1 MSKEEILEEIKN
13 IFLRLTEQEPTPD
26 DEIEAKELLIES
38 FKILKNENLIPDQID
53 LIDEICIK
61 LENWDTLDL
70 WFKEVEGLTENIE
83 KILNLR
89 ERDLE
94 SEAIEIPSEFQEDT
108 QIESKTEKKPKEI
121 DITEIVTQVSEQFK
135 GEIEGLKETIENLKQ
150 ELYSKEERIK
160 EISQEPEVQ
169 GEVFR
174 EPKMQEPEVQEPEI
188 QEEIVQEPDVHEP
201 EIQEETPKPK
211 SKLAPPRIKI
221 PLITKPQKP
230 LKIKVPG
237 ESKDEKAEITEIG
250 EKLETPKQQSISQV
264 SLEELKKMLEPIEEP
279 KSTIETQEGLKL
291 TPIITEESSKESTS
305 EIPFKLSL
313 DSIKEQEIDKEKTEL
328 ESLPIEEPELEHET
342 KEESIITPLPPKKP
356 KLIQTITESLE
367 VPEKSILTSIPFE
380 DSEPSQE
387 VKEVL
392 KPEIKED
399 ITPELLPKEE
409 PKMTPIISEKPK
421 ITPINVEE
429 IDTESIK
436 SSGTD
441 LFNVFSSVGMTSP
454 DKSAEPTKSAEP
466 AKFAEPAKSIETL
479 TSKTKKKEPE
489 KKKVYVDLFPETK
502 PAPPAKSEKIDDRT
516 LPKDKDSL
524 YQELIAL
531 EGRRYS
537 LEKSYKEL
545 NKNYDSGMIDD
556 YEFKNQSD
564 GLKGNLDEISSR
576 IAKIRRLISSL

>member
-38 FKILKNENLIPDQID
+38 FKILINGNLIPDQID
-53 LIDEICIK
+53 LIDEIRIK

-83 KILNLR
+83 KLLNLR
-89 ERDLE
+89 EKEVE
-94 SEAIEIPSEFQEDT
+94 SETIEISSEFQEDT
-108 QIESKTEKKPKEI
+108 QIESKTEKKSKDI

-135 GEIEGLKETIENLKQ
+135 GDIEGLKETIENLKQ

-160 EISQEPEVQ
+160 EISQEPEVH
-169 GEVFR
+169 
-174 EPKMQEPEVQEPEI
+174 EPEMQEETFQEPE
-188 QEEIVQEPDVHEP
+188 VHEP
-201 EIQEETPKPK
+201 EILEETPKPK
-211 SKLAPPRIKI
+211 GKLVPPKIKI
-221 PLITKPQKP
+221 PLIKKPQKP

-237 ESKDEKAEITEIG
+237 EIKGEAFEAVPESKAEITDIG
-250 EKLETPKQQSISQV
+250 EKLEPPKKPSISQV

-291 TPIITEESSKESTS
+291 TPIIAAESSKESVS

-313 DSIKEQEIDKEKTEL
+313 DSLKEPEIDKEKTEL
-328 ESLPIEEPELEHET
+328 APLPIEEPELKQEI
-342 KEESIITPLPPKKP
+342 KEDSILTPSTPKKP
-356 KLIQTITESLE
+356 KLIQTITESSEL
-367 VPEKSILTSIPFE
+367 PEKSTLTSIPFE
-380 DSEPSQE
+380 DSEPPQE
-387 VKEVL
+387 VKDVL
-392 KPEIKED
+392 KPEIKDD
-399 ITPELLPKEE
+399 ITPSLLPKEE

-421 ITPINVEE
+421 ITPINLEE

-454 DKSAEPTKSAEP
+454 AKSAEPT
-466 AKFAEPAKSIETL
+466 KSIETL

-502 PAPPAKSEKIDDRT
+502 PAPPAKPEKIDDGT

>member
-1 MSKEEILEEIKN
+1 MSKEEILEEIKS

-53 LIDEICIK
+53 LIDEIRIT

-83 KILNLR
+83 RLLNLK
-89 ERDLE
+89 EKGVE
-94 SEAIEIPSEFQEDT
+94 SEKIKISSEFQEDT
-108 QIESKTEKKPKEI
+108 QIESKKEKKSKDI
-121 DITEIVTQVSEQFK
+121 DMTEIMTQVSEQFK
-135 GEIEGLKETIENLKQ
+135 GEIEGLKETIEDLKQ

-160 EISQEPEVQ
+160 EISQEPEV
-169 GEVFR
+169 
-174 EPKMQEPEVQEPEI
+174 
-188 QEEIVQEPDVHEP
+188 HEP
-201 EIQEETPKPK
+201 EILEETSKPK
-211 SKLAPPRIKI
+211 DKLPPPKIKI
-221 PLITKPQKP
+221 PLIKKPQKP

-237 ESKDEKAEITEIG
+237 ESKGEAFEAVPESKDEKAEITDIG
-250 EKLETPKQQSISQV
+250 EKLEPPKKPSLSQV

-291 TPIITEESSKESTS
+291 TPIITGKSSNESAS

-313 DSIKEQEIDKEKTEL
+313 DSLKEPEIDKEKTEL
-328 ESLPIEEPELEHET
+328 EPLPIEEPELKQEI
-342 KEESIITPLPPKKP
+342 KEDSILTPLTPKKP
-356 KLIQTITESLE
+356 KLIQTITESSEL
-367 VPEKSILTSIPFE
+367 PDKSALTSIPFE
-380 DSEPSQE
+380 ESEPPQE

-399 ITPELLPKEE
+399 ITPSLLPKEE

-454 DKSAEPTKSAEP
+454 AKPAES
-466 AKFAEPAKSIETL
+466 AKSIETP

-489 KKKVYVDLFPETK
+489 EKKEYVDFLPETK
-502 PAPPAKSEKIDDRT
+502 PAPPVKPEKFVDGT

-545 NKNYDSGMIDD
+545 NKNYDSGLIDD

>member
-1 MSKEEILEEIKN
+1 
-13 IFLRLTEQEPTPD
+13 
-26 DEIEAKELLIES
+26 
-38 FKILKNENLIPDQID
+38 
-53 LIDEICIK
+53 
-61 LENWDTLDL
+61 
-70 WFKEVEGLTENIE
+70 
-83 KILNLR
+83 
-89 ERDLE
+89 
-94 SEAIEIPSEFQEDT
+94 
-108 QIESKTEKKPKEI
+108 
-121 DITEIVTQVSEQFK
+121 
-135 GEIEGLKETIENLKQ
+135 
-150 ELYSKEERIK
+150 
-160 EISQEPEVQ
+160 PE
-169 GEVFR
+169 
-174 EPKMQEPEVQEPEI
+174 
-188 QEEIVQEPDVHEP
+188 VHEP
-201 EIQEETPKPK
+201 EIQEETTTPK
-211 SKLAPPRIKI
+211 SKLAPPKIKI
-221 PLITKPQKP
+221 PLIKKPQKP

-237 ESKDEKAEITEIG
+237 EPKDEKVEITDIG
-250 EKLETPKQQSISQV
+250 ENLEPPKQQSISQV

-279 KSTIETQEGLKL
+279 KSIIETQEGLKL

-305 EIPFKLSL
+305 EIPFNLSL
-313 DSIKEQEIDKEKTEL
+313 DSLKEPEIDKEKTEL
-328 ESLPIEEPELEHET
+328 EPLPMEEPELKQEI
-342 KEESIITPLPPKKP
+342 KDNSILTPLTPKKP
-356 KLIQTITESLE
+356 KLIQTITESPE
-367 VPEKSILTSIPFE
+367 IPEKSTLTSIPFE
-380 DSEPSQE
+380 ESEPPQE

-392 KPEIKED
+392 KPEKKED
-399 ITPELLPKEE
+399 ITPSLLPKEE

-454 DKSAEPTKSAEP
+454 EKSEEPEKS
-466 AKFAEPAKSIETL
+466 AEPAKSIETL

-502 PAPPAKSEKIDDRT
+502 PAPPAKPEKIDDGT

-545 NKNYDSGMIDD
+545 NNNYDSGLIDD